1 MTKKPINEISKKLAG
16 RYVQRVAGTEADRGE
31 KYGQKSAQIDA
42 ARQAA
47 GAAGWHDDDDTRAAA
62 NAMGHAAYKA
72 GKALDKT
79 HSRKSW
85 NRQMGVHNAIK
96 RLTKESVVESV
107 IDEDVASIEEAIDAR
122 LRAYIDE
129 ALFGGPNDDE
139 EEEDDAPE
147 GDDEDDLEEEVEQ
160 VDELSIDAMKRYH
173 AKSKESEKSLKDGAV
188 GQKFNK
194 NNFNKY
200 INRRNGQ
207 EKAVRLAGKKVLAGE
222 EAEQID
228 ELSRKTLKSYM
239 KKSKTSGERAW
250 RRADKEEDKSMSTD
264 GTKYPEKQKRHMDN
278 ASREIDLWRKR
289 DSGQQLAAKKLK
301 LKEGSDE

>member
-72 GKALDKT
+72 GKALDKN

-85 NRQMGVHNAIK
+85 NRQTGVHNAIK
-96 RLTKESVVESV
+96 RLTKESVVESI
-107 IDEDVASIEEAIDAR
+107 IDEDVASLEEAIDAR

-129 ALFGGPNDDE
+129 ALFGGPNDDDE
-139 EEEDDAPE
+139 EEEDDAHE
-147 GDDEDDLEEEVEQ
+147 GDDEN
-160 VDELSIDAMKRYH
+160 
-173 AKSKESEKSLKDGAV
+173 EKSLKDGAV

-222 EAEQID
+222 EVEQID